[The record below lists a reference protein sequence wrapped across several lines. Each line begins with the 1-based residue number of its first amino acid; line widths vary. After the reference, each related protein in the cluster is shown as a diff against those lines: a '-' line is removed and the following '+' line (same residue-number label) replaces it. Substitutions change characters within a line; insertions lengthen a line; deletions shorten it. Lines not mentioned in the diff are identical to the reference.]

1 MIVGMEVD
9 KGIEISGT
17 SLQGYLTATFDEI
30 ADVFGPPVR
39 IYGDKTTCEWDIEF
53 RVMTPDGEDFDYVTA
68 TIYDWKMAP
77 TIHSNYRW
85 HIGGR
90 NYQAVECVEKMMA
103 NKKLAEEWK

>member
-9 KGIEISGT
+9 NNIQITGT
-17 SLQGYLTATFDEI
+17 SLQGYLEATYDEI

-53 RVMTPDGEDFDYVTA
+53 RVMTEDETDFEYVVA

-77 TIHSNYRW
+77 TVNSKYRW

-90 NYQAVECVEKMMA
+90 NYQAVECVEKMMK
-103 NKKLAEEWK
+103 NQKLADV